1 MGGAERVRVL
11 RRKVCRV
18 FHQDLFSPLGMGAE
32 SEKRPQQMVCYRPGD
47 EPEGLDV
54 GGGGKSEDLWLTSL
68 LPWLEWPGFP
78 WRRVPME
85 ESSNACWSWG
95 LE

>member
-1 MGGAERVRVL
+1 MGGAESVRVL

-18 FHQDLFSPLGMGAE
+18 FHQDLFSPLGMVAE

-54 GGGGKSEDLWLTSL
+54 GG
-68 LPWLEWPGFP
+68 
-78 WRRVPME
+78 WRER
-85 ESSNACWSWG
+85 
-95 LE
+95 